1 MLGTVAGIF
10 MYSQYSCHSCSEV
23 SPSPLAKSLASTKAS
38 NRPAPRKSHQLI
50 QYLENLASGSRG
62 APGLSLP
69 RSWSCCHLRGQLRS
83 RPLAYSLSRVHV
95 W

>member
-1 MLGTVAGIF
+1 MNAALRAPQAHDDAASADDDISTF
-10 MYSQYSCHSCSEV
+10 E
-23 SPSPLAKSLASTKAS
+23 AKSLASTKAS